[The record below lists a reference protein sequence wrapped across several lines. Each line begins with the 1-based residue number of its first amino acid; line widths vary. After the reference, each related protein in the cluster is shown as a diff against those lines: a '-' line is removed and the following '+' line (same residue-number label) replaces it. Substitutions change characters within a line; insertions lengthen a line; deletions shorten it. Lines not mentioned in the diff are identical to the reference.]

1 MDNQV
6 DGAAG
11 NATTTAAGAATTA
24 RPLGSAN
31 GAVPTEWPA
40 RVADTIEEV
49 VAAAHD
55 NVVRPLML
63 AARGVVFGIII
74 ATMALIVGVLMAV
87 ALIRVLTVYVF
98 GGRVWASYALVGI
111 LLLGVGAFAWSKRKP
126 RDAEAI

>member
-1 MDNQV
+1 MDDQG
-6 DGAAG
+6 DGSAAG
-11 NATTTAAGAATTA
+11 NTTTPAAPSTTGRA
-24 RPLGSAN
+24 LGSPN
-31 GAVPTEWPA
+31 GTAPTEWPA

-74 ATMALIVGVLMAV
+74 ATMALIVSVLLAV

-111 LLLGVGAFAWSKRKP
+111 LMLGVGAFAWSKRKP
-126 RDAEAI
+126 RDVGAT